1 MKVRQMWLVVV
12 CLTLS
17 VPWARAADI
26 RVKDDLGKQVV
37 LAQTPLR
44 IVSLAPS
51 NTEIL
56 FAVGAGDRVV
66 GVTEWCNFPAAAREI
81 QQVAGYSDLN
91 IERITAVGPDLI
103 IAARGNDLDGLR
115 ALEQM
120 GVPIFA
126 LNVQSL
132 ASMVDAIRRIG
143 ELTATTAHSDSV
155 AAALEGRLKV
165 IDARVQGLPRPRVL
179 WGYVAEPV
187 YTAGPGSLIDDVIDR
202 AGGVNVARQAEGTW
216 PQVSLETIVG
226 WAPQVLL
233 TSLGG
238 GMQPAGE
245 VQRLRH
251 LDGWKDIHAIDDGR
265 IVHID
270 GDLLTRAGPRLVDAV
285 ELLANQLHPA
295 PSQ

>member
-187 YTAGPGSLIDDVIDR
+187 YTAGP
-202 AGGVNVARQAEGTW
+202 
-216 PQVSLETIVG
+216 
-226 WAPQVLL
+226 
-233 TSLGG
+233 
-238 GMQPAGE
+238 
-245 VQRLRH
+245 
-251 LDGWKDIHAIDDGR
+251 
-265 IVHID
+265 
-270 GDLLTRAGPRLVDAV
+270 
-285 ELLANQLHPA
+285 
-295 PSQ
+295 